1 MNECLQGSDGVAQGD
16 SLGHAS
22 AVESISFVYSPRL
35 CLMLFAEIPGNVLC
49 QHGFVPIETD
59 ATVLVLLFTERDA
72 PTPSNWTT

>member
-1 MNECLQGSDGVAQGD
+1 
-16 SLGHAS
+16 
-22 AVESISFVYSPRL
+22 
-35 CLMLFAEIPGNVLC
+35 MLFAEIPGNVLC